1 MYFFA
6 KGAPKLGH
14 IKLWARLWWKLNSAR
29 IFLESSGVNFYLH
42 PKPNCPEVTVQ
53 KQFSVEKKTIV
64 MLEREKHNTKSQ
76 LKREKSK
83 MLFDLVLS
91 R

>member
-1 MYFFA
+1 M
-6 KGAPKLGH
+6 
-14 IKLWARLWWKLNSAR
+14 
-29 IFLESSGVNFYLH
+29 
-42 PKPNCPEVTVQ
+42 TVQ